1 MRKEKIVQSIFLD
14 TWLLRDSAKIIFLF
28 FIELGHSDYFSF
40 ATWLLFDLCLV
51 EFNLVIHSSQT
62 LHGRSSTTSGVVTLP
77 LSISCVLTVR
87 ASRSRTLVA
96 YCVL

>member
-1 MRKEKIVQSIFLD
+1 
-14 TWLLRDSAKIIFLF
+14 
-28 FIELGHSDYFSF
+28 
-40 ATWLLFDLCLV
+40 LLFDLCLV